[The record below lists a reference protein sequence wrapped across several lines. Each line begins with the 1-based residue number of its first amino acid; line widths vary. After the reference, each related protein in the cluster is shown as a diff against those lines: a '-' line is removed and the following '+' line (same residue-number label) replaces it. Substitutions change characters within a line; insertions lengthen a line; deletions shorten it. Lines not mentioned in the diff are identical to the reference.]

1 MDPLSSLLNDV
12 RAEGALFGQ
21 TVMRPPWSV
30 QFADGAPLTMVVMLS
45 GTAWI
50 HSGSGEP
57 EPVRVDPGAVAV
69 VAGVAPFSLAD
80 APDAPLPAGVVMGRL
95 EENTDATRI
104 GVRTCGERE
113 DGATVVLTGSY
124 HVRGLIS
131 ERLLAA
137 LPRVLVV
144 PDEGE
149 MCPLMDVTMA
159 EVARHKPGQQAVLD
173 RLLDL
178 LLLTTLREWFDR
190 PEAMPP
196 AWYRALGDPVVGIA
210 LRLLQEEAD
219 RRWTV
224 ADLAREVG
232 VSRASLARR
241 FTDLVGEPPM
251 AYLTTWRLAL
261 AADLLQR
268 TDLSVD
274 AVARQVGYQ
283 SGYALSVAFKRIHGI
298 RPGEYRRRRPAA

>member
-1 MDPLSSLLNDV
+1 MC
-12 RAEGALFGQ
+12 
-21 TVMRPPWSV
+21 PPWSV
-30 QFADGAPLTMVVMLS
+30 HFSDGVPLTMVVMLS

-50 HSGSGEP
+50 HPGDG
-57 EPVRVDPGAVAV
+57 EPVRADPGAVAV
-69 VAGVAPFSLAD
+69 IAGVASFSLAD
-80 APDAPLPAGVVMGRL
+80 SPDAPLPAGVVVRGL
-95 EENTDATRI
+95 GENTDATRI

-149 MCPLMDVTMA
+149 MCPLMEVTVA

-190 PEAMPP
+190 PEATPP
-196 AWYRALGDPVVGIA
+196 AWYRALSDPVVGTA

-224 ADLAREVG
+224 ANLAREVG

-274 AVARQVGYQ
+274 AVARQVGYH

-298 RPGEYRRRRPAA
+298 RPSDYRRRPAA